1 MHGNMEFFEQ
11 SLFETKKKIEKNNWH
26 VSNLLENIIFNIKIL
41 IINNKY
47 LFWYC
52 IDLYQHF

>member
-1 MHGNMEFFEQ
+1 MEFFEQ
-11 SLFETKKKIEKNNWH
+11 SLFETKKKKKKIEKNNWH